1 MSPLWTL
8 VTCSTL
14 LLEWMDSE
22 KKLYKVLVPI
32 WAINTLFWIKKVF
45 SQKYSP
51 LWPLFTKNPLLSRK
65 ISNQNPWSGFHE
77 QVYVEVLGLILGKTA
92 HRSFS
97 KIFSIATFF
106 TFGTLLYCRL
116 KKLLKV
122 KILTILKKFFFLIL
136 FYFAFFKIWIYSMQG
151 WTATQGSTT
160 TIKSPHVITYMCQIF
175 GIRDIRGQIPKST
188 YQALYLLPSDFP

>member
-1 MSPLWTL
+1 
-8 VTCSTL
+8 
-14 LLEWMDSE
+14 MDSE

-51 LWPLFTKNPLLSRK
+51 LWPLFTKNPLLLRK
-65 ISNQNPWSGFHE
+65 ISNQNSWSGFHE
-77 QVYVEVLGLILGKTA
+77 QVYVEVSGLILGKTA

-122 KILTILKKFFFLIL
+122 KTLTILKKKFFLIL
-136 FYFAFFKIWIYSMQG
+136 IYFAFFKIWIYSMQG
-151 WTATQGSTT
+151 WTAIQGSTT

-175 GIRDIRGQIPKST
+175 GRCDIRGQIPKSI